1 MTRQTK
7 RAIFILIFSEF
18 LVCLGISLVI
28 PVMPFI
34 KNDLHLTATDM
45 GIMNALFALAQFVA
59 SPIIGRVSD
68 KIGRKPV
75 LTAGLFLYMVSEV
88 LFALTNQLWVFNVS
102 RVVGGLSAAMV
113 VPTAMAMASDIT
125 TKRQRAKVIGW
136 LSAAFSG
143 GLILGPGIGGI
154 LAGISYKT
162 PFWVAGTLGL
172 LSAVVLITQL
182 PNDRDIVKQSDLEPA
197 NTDRPA
203 SNHPMTRAFWTVP
216 IIILFTMILVSSFG
230 LQGFESIY
238 SIYVNEVFHFSLS
251 NIALVLTLNG
261 LISLFLQVAL
271 FDTFVQRFGER
282 RVIRVC
288 FASAAICT
296 IWITQAHTKWE
307 VIIATLVVFSAFDLL
322 RPAITTLLTKASES
336 NQGLINGLNMSLTSV
351 GNIVGPIMSGMLLDM
366 NYHYPYLV
374 VAVFLIV
381 SYIMA
386 FTLRH
391 PSQMAAPK

>member
-203 SNHPMTRAFWTVP
+203 PNHPMTRAFWTVP

-381 SYIMA
+381 SYVMA

-391 PSQMAAPK
+391 PSQMATPK